1 MAQDE
6 GAVFRAESVRRR
18 DHLQCLAGA
27 LEVNHRLLVRVG
39 TVVMDLDGEA
49 LDVDRSVG
57 KGTKDTLSNDIKDTR
72 RECACQ
78 CDGKVDQGS
87 ERNPRYIRDQLAAT
101 NLAQGQLCSVM
112 KQFSYQMQKTHVFSE
127 SVLCREGSAKTP
139 SKVGRKRS
147 IGL

>member
-78 CDGKVDQGS
+78 CDGEVDQGS

-101 NLAQGQLCSVM
+101 NLAKDNFAQS
-112 KQFSYQMQKTHVFSE
+112 
-127 SVLCREGSAKTP
+127 
-139 SKVGRKRS
+139 
-147 IGL
+147 